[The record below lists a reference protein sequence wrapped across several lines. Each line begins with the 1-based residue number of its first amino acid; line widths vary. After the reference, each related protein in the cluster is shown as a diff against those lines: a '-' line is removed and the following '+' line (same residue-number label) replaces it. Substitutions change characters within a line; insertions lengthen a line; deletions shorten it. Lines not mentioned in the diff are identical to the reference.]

1 MHINMTPDIDPRIAS
16 LPSIA
21 ERNDFYDGLSD
32 REIRRRQD
40 LNQHQISIAKTEEQ
54 LEFLRIVEDD
64 LMQAMMRR
72 C

>member
-1 MHINMTPDIDPRIAS
+1 MYDKMTATTNPRIGS
-16 LPSIA
+16 LPSIE
-21 ERNDFYDGLSD
+21 ERNVFFDGLPD

-40 LNQHQISIAKTEEQ
+40 INQHQISIAKTEEQ
-54 LEFLRIVEDD
+54 LEFLRVIEDD

>member
-1 MHINMTPDIDPRIAS
+1 MNIKMTPEIDQRIANMPS
-16 LPSIA
+16 LE
-21 ERNDFYDGLSD
+21 ERNEFFDGLPD

-40 LNQHQISIAKTEEQ
+40 INQHQISVARTEEQ